1 MFTTATKDQVIAILV
16 RALSPYVGATMAG
29 ASVRGLCDRL
39 VLDRAQLG
47 RAQVETLIEA
57 LAPGLHV
64 FVGKERTRVV
74 VREIWTAIDEL
85 GGDS

>member
-1 MFTTATKDQVIAILV
+1 VFTTATKDQVIAILV
-16 RALSPYVGATMAG
+16 RALSPYVGATMAS

-39 VLDRAQLG
+39 VFGRSQLG
-47 RAQVETLIEA
+47 RAQVETLIES

-64 FVGKERTRVV
+64 FVGKEKTRVV
-74 VREIWTAIDEL
+74 VSEIWSAIEEL